1 MATEAEERM
10 RRPWSGVLERFLSW
24 VLQINFPWLVILG
37 EDCATGHVTLR
48 VLDTRVTALAI

>member
-10 RRPWSGVLERFLSW
+10 RRPWSGVLESYLSW

-37 EDCATGHVTLR
+37 EDWATGHVTLR